1 MSNSIPNRRLTT
13 PPSNKRKSSPN
24 NFDSGFLA
32 PVTKKQVP
40 PEGYNFK
47 VYFLV

>member
-1 MSNSIPNRRLTT
+1 MSNNIQNRRLSSL
-13 PPSNKRKSSPN
+13 PSNKRKNSPN

-40 PEGYNFK
+40 PEGYNIK
-47 VYFLV
+47 VKFLV